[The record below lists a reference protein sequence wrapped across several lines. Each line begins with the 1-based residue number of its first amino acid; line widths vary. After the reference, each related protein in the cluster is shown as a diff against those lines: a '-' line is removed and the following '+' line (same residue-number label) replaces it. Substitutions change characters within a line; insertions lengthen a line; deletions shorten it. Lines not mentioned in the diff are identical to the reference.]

1 MGRAPSD
8 PSTACFPLLRLRAA
22 ALTATLALALAAC
35 ERGREEP
42 APPSTVLTV
51 SAAASLREVVAE
63 LGVRFEKAHP
73 GVEVRANFGASGALR
88 RQIEHGAPVD
98 VFVSAAEGPM
108 DELERAGLIEP
119 RTRRPVAGNELVLV
133 VPASGGSPARSF
145 ADLARPEVRRVA
157 LGAPAS
163 VPAGDYA
170 DQVLRALGIADAVRA
185 KAVYAQSVRQVLAY
199 VESGNVDAGVVYRTD
214 ARISRRVR
222 VAAPAPPGSHAPIT
236 YSAAVVSR
244 TGRPEAAQAFVA
256 FLLGDAGREALSRH
270 GFVAR

>member
-1 MGRAPSD
+1 VRA
-8 PSTACFPLLRLRAA
+8 FPLRPPVRFPLPRLRAA
-22 ALTATLALALAAC
+22 ALIATFALAPAAC

-42 APPSTVLTV
+42 APAGTVLTV
-51 SAAASLREVVAE
+51 SAAASLREVVTE
-63 LGVRFEKAHP
+63 LGEGFEKAHP

-88 RQIEHGAPVD
+88 QQIEHGAPVD
-98 VFVSAAEGPM
+98 VFLSAAEGPM

-133 VPASGGSPARSF
+133 VPASGDSPARSF

-214 ARISRRVR
+214 ARVSRRVR
-222 VAAPAPPGSHAPIT
+222 AAAAAPAGSHAPIT
-236 YSAAVVSR
+236 YSAAVVAR
-244 TGRPEAAQAFVA
+244 TERPEAAQAFVG
-256 FLLGDAGREALSRH
+256 FLLGGQGRAALSRH
-270 GFVAR
+270 GFVVR